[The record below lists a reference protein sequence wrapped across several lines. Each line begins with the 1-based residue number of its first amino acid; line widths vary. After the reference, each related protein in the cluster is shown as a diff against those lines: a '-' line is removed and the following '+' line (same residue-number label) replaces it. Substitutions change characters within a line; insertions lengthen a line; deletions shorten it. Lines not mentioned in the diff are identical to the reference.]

1 MPADAILLTVIVLG
15 VGVLWPGAML
25 WRLVD
30 PAASRPVALGLGS
43 GLGVLAVTACY
54 LFGRWLGTPYLCLV
68 PAALAL
74 GVSVRRR
81 GRPAPEGAERPPRST
96 RADVLTVLGV
106 ALAAAW
112 PILWLAVNRWPA
124 MPLTEASLTHPFVD
138 EPWHLS
144 FLADFRHHV
153 PAQYPY
159 VEGTPLYYH
168 WFVYPFLA
176 ALSWLIPAEPVAM
189 LRFVAPAF
197 DYVLFAAAPAA
208 LIFRVTRSRWAAV
221 AAAVLVCTGAPP
233 DLLTR
238 TDLGQPLTG
247 SVAWAHIILTSPTT
261 GVGMALLPTTV
272 GLLHLALGRE
282 RAARSWVLWPLL
294 FGMLLALGAAKS
306 VLLPVLLCGL
316 LVVLVLG
323 PARRRT
329 LAALALLAAAF
340 LIDMVLVYGAGS
352 RNLAFEPL
360 ALAGYYVERF
370 GPTTLLVVGLTMA
383 AAVLIPLIPLLLT
396 GSAVLRTLR
405 AQPAL
410 AILTGAALGGLGGSL
425 LTSHPGLSQSAF
437 LDVAKVTAV
446 IAGAL
451 ALATLPRLAGGRLRA
466 IVALTALATMLVTP
480 AVLTLRSVRDPQ
492 PVAVNAT
499 EAGGPGAITAARW
512 VRDHS
517 DPAEVIATNVH
528 CLGRA
533 EPGCFRTAY
542 LISAYAERRVVVEGW
557 AYVPAELVGAPPIAD
572 TDIYTHPFWDPGL
585 LAVNDAVF
593 TSPSEASLAALR
605 ERSPK
610 LRWLVADRSFPGD
623 LVGLARVARPAFES
637 GRYVVFEVGAQGVAA
652 D

>member
-15 VGVLWPGAML
+15 VVVLWPGAVL

-43 GLGVLAVTACY
+43 GLGVLSVTCCY
-54 LFGRWLGTPYLCLV
+54 LLGRWLGTPYLFVV
-68 PAALAL
+68 PAVLAL
-74 GVSVRRR
+74 GVSVLGGRRSDPDAVR
-81 GRPAPEGAERPPRST
+81 RPAQST

-124 MPLTEASLTHPFVD
+124 MPLSEASLTHPFID

-197 DYVLFAAAPAA
+197 DYVLLAAAPAA

-221 AAAVLVCTGAPP
+221 GAALLVCTGAPP
-233 DLLTR
+233 DLLAR

-247 SVAWAHIILTSPTT
+247 SVGWSHIILTSPTT
-261 GVGMALLPTTV
+261 GLGMALLPTAV
-272 GLLHLALGRE
+272 GLLHLALSRE
-282 RAARSWVLWPLL
+282 RVARPWLLWPLL

-323 PARRRT
+323 PARART

-340 LIDMVLVYGAGS
+340 FVAMVLVYGAGS
-352 RNLAFEPL
+352 RNLTFEPM

-383 AAVLIPLIPLLLT
+383 AAVVIPLSPLLLT
-396 GSAVLRTLR
+396 ASAVVTSLR

-410 AILTGAALGGLGGSL
+410 SILTGAALGGLGGSL
-425 LTSHPGLSQSAF
+425 LTSHPGLSQTAF

-451 ALATLPRLAGGRLRA
+451 ALADLPRLAAGRLRVG
-466 IVALTALATMLVTP
+466 VALLALATMLVTP
-480 AVLTLRSVRDPQ
+480 AVLTLRSARHAE
-492 PVAVNAT
+492 PVAVNPT

-517 DPAEVIATNVH
+517 TANDVVATNVH
-528 CLGRA
+528 CLGRQ

-557 AYVPAELVGAPPIAD
+557 AYVPPELVGAPPIANV
-572 TDIYTHPFWDPGL
+572 DIYTHPFWDPAL

-593 TSPSEASLAALR
+593 TTPSQASVAALR
-605 ERSPK
+605 ERSPR

-623 LVGLARVARPAFES
+623 LTELARVARPAFES
-637 GRYVVFEVGAQGVAA
+637 GRYVVFEVGAEGLGA